1 MLAAPHPPVQ
11 SPPVAPE
18 KTPSAQPETGADPS
32 AHRERGERIVL
43 PAAAAK
49 SLLPP
54 FVSPRGLTL
63 CVAGGVVVLALVAW
77 LGVGVHLAHLRQLH
91 LQQSGIVVGALP
103 LHQVST
109 MLRIAQ
115 GVQAAVFGV
124 TFLAFLAWLYRLRAN
139 LRALG
144 VRKLDLARYWS
155 VLGFLIP
162 AVNFVLP
169 YQVMA
174 EVWRASDPSVLDR
187 FEWKVVEPPRILTL
201 WWATFV
207 IAATL
212 ELAAFGLGQTAGV
225 IAFKSLVA
233 SAVAV
238 LADAVTGV
246 SASLAYFVVTRLA
259 TAQVEKYRRLQ
270 GESAGS

>member
-1 MLAAPHPPVQ
+1 MALD
-11 SPPVAPE
+11 
-18 KTPSAQPETGADPS
+18 KTPSLQPHAEEARN
-32 AHRERGERIVL
+32 ALLERDERAVCAVALGE
-43 PAAAAK
+43 

-54 FVSPRGLTL
+54 FVSPRVITL
-63 CVAGGVVVLALVAW
+63 CVTGGLVLFALASWVA
-77 LGVGVHLAHLRQLH
+77 VGVHLAHLREVNLQL
-91 LQQSGIVVGALP
+91 SGAPLGALA
-103 LHQVST
+103 LSQVVY
-109 MLRIAQ
+109 MIWM
-115 GVQAAVFGV
+115 VQWTQLVAFGL
-124 TFLAFLAWLYRLRAN
+124 TALAFIAWIYRLRVN

-144 VRKLDLARYWS
+144 VRKPDFARYWS

-187 FEWKVVEPPRILTL
+187 FEWKRVEPPRILMV
-201 WWATFV
+201 WWGTVV

-212 ELAAFGLGQTAGV
+212 ELAAFGLGETAGV

-238 LADAVTGV
+238 LANVASAV
-246 SASLAYFVVTRLA
+246 SASLAYFVVTRLTA
-259 TAQVEKYRRLQ
+259 AQVAKYALLRDDDV
-270 GESAGS
+270 GS